1 MELLCIYALSKGLGG
16 MLSAIQYCFW
26 VEGSFTFLSFV
37 WGFYYFWSH
46 PEKPVWGGLRASGL
60 GWCASLRGFA
70 LITLEFWDCSEWHV
84 VALYSA
90 FLIGE
95 AAWMF
100 LTAWQWNRFCLLTM
114 SGAAGLLAVEAFAH
128 NPSSIAVAPAALLAA
143 HVGLWDAVFWM
154 RTWEA
159 EVLALY

>member
-1 MELLCIYALSKGLGG
+1 MPCQKGSGACSPRYSTASGWRAASLFCPLCGASTIFGHTQRSLCGAGCGTAAS
-16 MLSAIQYCFW
+16 
-26 VEGSFTFLSFV
+26 
-37 WGFYYFWSH
+37 
-46 PEKPVWGGLRASGL
+46 SGL
-60 GWCASLRGFA
+60 GWCASFWGFA

-114 SGAAGLLAVEAFAH
+114 TAAAGLLAVEAYARDPH
-128 NPSSIAVAPAALLAA
+128 SIAVAPAALLAA

-159 EVLALY
+159 ELY